1 MTYRV
6 VQWATGAMGTAIL
19 RTMLDHPGIDV
30 VGTYVY
36 GEAKAGRDVG
46 DLARRDATGV
56 LATSDVDEILALDA
70 DVVVHAGRIGPY
82 GSHDDDIVALLES
95 GKNVLSINGYTDPLV
110 HAGERLDRLR
120 KAAERGGATLMG
132 VGLNPGFIGEQVAV
146 LATGVCASVDHVE
159 VVEMAD
165 ARLVQDPE
173 YLFGSLGF
181 GAELG
186 AHDPNDPS
194 WGPVGSLNGMFEEVV
209 GAMAHHLGLELDE
222 IVSDHVCHPAQSDLE
237 IAAGVIP
244 QGTVG
249 HTNWRWHGIVAGERR
264 ITMSIHW
271 FVETAFL
278 PEPEPPLWRVTVT
291 GHPGVRIAMEVEKH
305 PDDRSRMGAEQYA
318 VAGQVINA
326 VPHVVAAEPGVM
338 IRPIATPWRADY
350 GTVAPN

>member
-1 MTYRV
+1 MTHRV

-19 RTMLDHPGIDV
+19 RTMLDHPGIEV

-36 GEAKAGRDVG
+36 GERKAGRDVG

-82 GSHDDDIVALLES
+82 GAHDDEIVALLES
-95 GKNVLSINGYTDPLV
+95 GKNVLSINGYTDPFV
-110 HAGERLDRLR
+110 HPGERLDRLR
-120 KAAERGGATLMG
+120 AAAERGGVTLMG

-146 LATGVCASVDHVE
+146 LATGVCASVDHIE

-165 ARLVQDPE
+165 ARLVQDPD

-181 GAELG
+181 GAPLD

-194 WGPVGSLNGMFEEVV
+194 WGPVGALNGMYEEVL
-209 GAMAHHLGLELDE
+209 GAMAHHLGMTVDE
-222 IVSDHVCHPAQSDLE
+222 VVSDHVCHPAGSDLE
-237 IAAGVIP
+237 VSAGVIRE
-244 QGTVG
+244 GTVG
-249 HTNWRWHGIVAGERR
+249 HTNWRWHAMVGGRR
-264 ITMSIHW
+264 RLTMSIHW
-271 FVETAFL
+271 FVETAHL
-278 PEPEPPLWRVTVT
+278 PEPEPPLWRVNIT
-291 GHPGVRIAMEVEKH
+291 GHPGVRIAMELEKH

-326 VPHVVAAEPGVM
+326 VPHVVAAPPGLA
-338 IRPIATPWRADY
+338 IRPVATPARDDFVSF
-350 GTVAPN
+350 TPR